1 MKTQQNNRK
10 AHLGRVLDLSIFT
23 ILILFLVVTVLTSGK
38 ANLQTDSLDYYTI
51 LQRLT
56 ADRSRPIV
64 DNLPFVE
71 QRSPGYPILAMIP
84 YYLTTALIEP
94 FVQTQTVSISPEPSA
109 TNPAQAPSEAMS
121 FPPQPLLF
129 KDVFFKDFSI
139 GPQGSA
145 LTWKLLSSLLLTS
158 YGFFFIG
165 LFFVVKT
172 LRLLDRPVWGAALAP
187 LTVITMPIFMHNLI
201 NTPTYATL
209 TAFGLSC
216 VFGYFFVKGFVRK
229 TRSAAYLSGLF
240 LGLLVL
246 TRLETILLAGIVLI
260 GLVLCKEYRFLRN
273 VILGALLPA
282 AMLLVYNATQF
293 GNPFHMGILKGNIN
307 LILLDLRYIYLNTLN
322 PQSGMLFWSML
333 GVIGILGLFLNRQP
347 YSKILGCA
355 SLGLILLI
363 LVRVPIMDTCIGEG
377 TKLIGGLPITCPN
390 TLADLVSLIRSD
402 ANRYITVLVPFSI
415 LGLRSLISLLPPL
428 WNRVRARIQR
438 NPA

>member
-1 MKTQQNNRK
+1 M
-10 AHLGRVLDLSIFT
+10 LDLSIFT
-23 ILILFLVVTVLTSGK
+23 LLILFLLFTILSSGK

-56 ADRSRPIV
+56 ADRSQPIAG
-64 DNLPFVE
+64 NLPFVE
-71 QRSPGYPILAMIP
+71 QRSPGYPILSMIP
-84 YYLTTALIEP
+84 FYLSTVLVEP
-94 FVQTQTVSISPEPSA
+94 FVQTQTVSIAAGPSTA
-109 TNPAQAPSEAMS
+109 GPARTPSEAMS

-129 KDVFFKDFSI
+129 RDIFFKNFSI
-139 GPQGSA
+139 GERGSS
-145 LTWKLLSSLLLTS
+145 LNWTLISSLLITS

-187 LTVITMPIFMHNLI
+187 LTVISMPVFMHNLI
-201 NTPTYATL
+201 DTPAYATL

-216 VFGYFFVKGFVRK
+216 LFGYFFVKGFLRK
-229 TRSAAYLSGLF
+229 TRSAGYLSGLF

-246 TRLETILLAGIVLI
+246 TRLETIVFAVILLLGLI
-260 GLVLCKEYRFLRN
+260 LCKEYRYLRN

-282 AMLLVYNATQF
+282 AILLVYNATQF
-293 GNPFHMGILKGNIN
+293 GNPFHMGILKGDIN

-322 PQSGMLFWSML
+322 PQSGMLFWSTLAVVGM
-333 GVIGILGLFLNRQP
+333 IGLFLSKPP
-347 YSKILGCA
+347 YGKILGCA
-355 SLGLILLI
+355 SLGLILLV

-377 TKLIGGLPITCPN
+377 TKMISGLPITCPN

-402 ANRYITVLVPFSI
+402 ANRYITVLIPFSI
-415 LGLRSLISLLPPL
+415 LGLRSLISLLPPI
-428 WNRVRARIQR
+428 WRRIRACVQR